1 MGRQASVDPAAC
13 LASHCPPPHGNVSE
27 NAAFPSCT
35 KNNNNDNL
43 ENRKDDDPEAP
54 CGDCCFHESSPKPE
68 VETGNRPQGRAC
80 RNLRLSDVA
89 LENRGKEPDGDF
101 KEECPGMR
109 IIAIKKS

>member
-54 CGDCCFHESSPKPE
+54 CGDFAVSTKAPPNQKWRQEI
-68 VETGNRPQGRAC
+68 GLRAEPAGTC
-80 RNLRLSDVA
+80 GSQTWPWRIEGRNLMVTLRKNVQ
-89 LENRGKEPDGDF
+89 E
-101 KEECPGMR
+101 
-109 IIAIKKS
+109 